1 VPTSVAQLSA
11 TLSPSTSL
19 ACVVSVTGAAASST
33 GPAGASSTTGASLTG
48 ATVMR
53 TVAVREFMKP
63 SFARNV
69 NESLPLKSC
78 AGV

>member
-1 VPTSVAQLSA
+1 
-11 TLSPSTSL
+11 
-19 ACVVSVTGAAASST
+19 
-33 GPAGASSTTGASLTG
+33 LTG